1 MLLHTLLAAQAVL
14 LHTRVYVYISN
25 GVIPVCRGHD
35 YHRVTVT
42 VTVTVTATTTEQ
54 QKTLRRGEGT
64 IAAVAHDMSANII

>member
-42 VTVTVTATTTEQ
+42 VTVTATTTEQ